1 MVASRE
7 KVLCLYC
14 WLCWRRPTNFPT
26 PKTDSS
32 RFPAAGFALR
42 VAWASTPVPRL
53 MPNATKPPT
62 AGSWSPSHHR
72 SPAPPPGRWHREA
85 PALAPVPVPGC
96 PGGGPF
102 LPSGPPARPRV
113 PRVHPKECDKHV
125 VAVTQHN
132 TIYTIPTSN
141 VYEPVHIS
149 APQRPPDPPEIS
161 RHHIPEFISI
171 SLPCI
176 ASALGSISILL
187 RAKRLPMNA
196 PWGIVCGNTLFFFA

>member
-72 SPAPPPGRWHREA
+72 SPAPPQPAAGIARPPHLRPYLCPG
-85 PALAPVPVPGC
+85 ALAAAPSCPAAPLPGLVSHAC
-96 PGGGPF
+96 TPRSVTSTWWPSHSTIQYIQYPLPTYTSPSIF
-102 LPSGPPARPRV
+102 LP
-113 PRVHPKECDKHV
+113 H
-125 VAVTQHN
+125 
-132 TIYTIPTSN
+132 
-141 VYEPVHIS
+141 
-149 APQRPPDPPEIS
+149 
-161 RHHIPEFISI
+161 
-171 SLPCI
+171 
-176 ASALGSISILL
+176 
-187 RAKRLPMNA
+187 NA
-196 PWGIVCGNTLFFFA
+196 PPIRLRYRVIIFPNLLAFPCHALPRPWVQFRFYCAPRGCL